1 MSQSLLKL
9 SFLIKN
15 LDCKLGKSWTYSL
28 MWQNS
33 FKGKKMFSSVIEME
47 FKAGMMAKALEIA
60 EQMRPE
66 FADLGCNQFLMI
78 NKGNDE
84 ALVLA
89 IYESEEKQQAALPK
103 AQELL
108 GRLKEIYASM
118 PERQGGNVIINEV
131 Y

>member
-1 MSQSLLKL
+1 
-9 SFLIKN
+9 
-15 LDCKLGKSWTYSL
+15 
-28 MWQNS
+28 
-33 FKGKKMFSSVIEME
+33 MFSSVIEME
-47 FKAGMMAKALEIA
+47 FKAGMMAEALEIA
-60 EQMRPE
+60 EKMRPE